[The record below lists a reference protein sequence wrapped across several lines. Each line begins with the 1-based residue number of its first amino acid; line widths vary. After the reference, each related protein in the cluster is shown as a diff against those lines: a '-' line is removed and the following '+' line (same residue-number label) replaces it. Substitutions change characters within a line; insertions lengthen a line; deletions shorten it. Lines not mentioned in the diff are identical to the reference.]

1 MKHCSPGSFCTH
13 HSSEWEKTPSQI
25 PTSAHPSFKISS
37 PVTLRAFQV
46 ALLSSEKLCLVLS
59 QKLAARTK
67 VRIKY
72 KPEFGSP
79 IWESLHMPELQGL
92 TCRELHLGP
101 SQRQSHKAC
110 RKPGGLADP
119 VHPQCWLCP
128 RLLLLAL
135 KRAVCFNGEF
145 YLSKGLNICK
155 IFEKNQT
162 LIQIIRIRWHV
173 FNRVNFKRQF
183 RSTKTAS

>member
-1 MKHCSPGSFCTH
+1 MWTSDPVSP
-13 HSSEWEKTPSQI
+13 
-25 PTSAHPSFKISS
+25 
-37 PVTLRAFQV
+37 
-46 ALLSSEKLCLVLS
+46 SSEKLCLVLS

-128 RLLLLAL
+128 RLLLLAV

-183 RSTKTAS
+183 RSTKTASWHFTIFISRGL